1 MTNNPAPERLSFTE
15 ADTRLEQALDAS
27 FEGHYDNVLLFD
39 GDLVLEGDF
48 SDAVAGIGSLDDVD
62 LVVITGDL
70 TVSGPIALYAS
81 LPGLYVGGTTRAE
94 TLEGGDCEI
103 YIQDG
108 TFTYL
113 VYGDYNSG
121 ILETCTV
128 ETPWVINF
136 DHDLRVDAPG
146 ARVVDNCGDDD
157 EADFGS
163 ENIVESFVAEV
174 VDPEYE
180 SIKVPEFLERLR
192 AGLPVLRPGAR
203 TANDAALA
211 YVARARADRVLHLDL
226 SERKLKEFP
235 AEVLR
240 MPWLR
245 TLVLDGNP
253 IERLPDEIGTLTD
266 LEVLSVRGCDL
277 AELPASIGR
286 LSRLRVLR
294 IAHNTTYDFSTE
306 PTHRPIR
313 LPDTI
318 GRLTALEELDVSE
331 LSSKPS
337 DTDEALPDTTTF
349 ALPETAGNLI
359 HLRRLVADQTNLV
372 FPASMQGL
380 ASLEEI
386 SMAGQSWMYLK
397 RFPEALTSF
406 PNLRKLELKGNFF
419 QEVPATLLRLTNLEE
434 LGLDNALGLV
444 KTPLPDLSRLPRLRV
459 LKLSGITHHAGV
471 PVPPHEL
478 LRPVLANP
486 LPALEEL
493 EIDRWGAA
501 DRGGRGP
508 MTADVIAGIGAFQ
521 GLKRIDLSCNGL
533 TELPDGFFT
542 LPAVEQID
550 LRYNA
555 LSREVRRR
563 VAAAYPGARIDF
575 RDQRGVDS
583 DSEREQAT
591 ATGSLITQAN
601 ALRGRGEWSAAL
613 AEYDK
618 AIAQYTEGDA
628 DSAYG
633 LLYAYYGKMWIH
645 GKVGHGDEDTE
656 QHRAQHRRDGVAVAE
671 TCMRLV
677 PPVWQIFHFTD
688 EGQFQ
693 REVVRYATNF
703 LAWEIIHAEDPAPTP
718 KDLADALRLIEK
730 GVACAD
736 GDDHLYLHDTY
747 ARVLLALG
755 RESDAWREVQ
765 RALAIDPAFAPLQD
779 LRVDHRYQAWADR
792 GVGTGD

>member
-1 MTNNPAPERLSFTE
+1 MANNPAPERLFFAE
-15 ADTRLEQALDAS
+15 ADTRLVQALSAS
-27 FEGHYDNVLLFD
+27 FEGNYDNVLLFD

-48 SDAVAGIGSLDDVD
+48 LDAVAGIGSLDDVD

-70 TVSGPIALYAS
+70 TVSGPIALYEF

-108 TFTYL
+108 TFTHL
-113 VYGDYNSG
+113 VYGYYNDG
-121 ILETCTV
+121 ILEACTV
-128 ETPWVINF
+128 ETPWVINYN
-136 DHDLRVDAPG
+136 HDLSVSAPDA
-146 ARVVDNCGDDD
+146 RLVDNYGNDDN
-157 EADFGS
+157 ADFGS
-163 ENIVESFVAEV
+163 ENIVESFVTEV
-174 VDPEYE
+174 VDPEYK

-203 TANDAALA
+203 TAKDAVLA
-211 YVARARADRVLHLDL
+211 DVARARADRVLHLDL

-253 IERLPDEIGTLTD
+253 IGRLPDEIGTLTD
-266 LEVLSVRGCDL
+266 LELLSVRDCGL

-294 IAHNTTYDFSTE
+294 IAGNTTYDFSTE
-306 PTHRPIR
+306 PAHRPIR

-318 GRLTALEELDVSE
+318 GRLTTLEELDVSE

-337 DTDEALPDTTTF
+337 GTGEALPDITPF

-386 SMAGQSWMYLK
+386 SMVGRSWRYLK
-397 RFPEALTSF
+397 RFPEALTGF
-406 PNLRKLELKGNFF
+406 PNLRKLELRGNFF
-419 QEVPATLLRLTNLEE
+419 QEIPATLLRLTNLEE
-434 LGLDNALGLV
+434 LDLDNALGLV
-444 KTPLPDLSRLPRLRV
+444 KTPLPDLSRLLRLRV
-459 LKLSGITHHAGV
+459 LKLSGLTDHTGV
-471 PVPPHEL
+471 PVPSHEL

-493 EIDRWGAA
+493 EIDRWGAE

-521 GLKRIDLSCNGL
+521 SLKRIDLSFNGL
-533 TELPDGFFT
+533 AELPDGFFT

-563 VAAAYPGARIDF
+563 VADAYPGARIDF
-575 RDQRGVDS
+575 RDQGGVDG

-591 ATGSLITQAN
+591 AAGSLITQAN

-645 GKVGHGDEDTE
+645 GKVGHGDEGTE
-656 QHRAQHRRDGVAVAE
+656 QYRAQHRRDGFAVAE

-736 GDDHLYLHDTY
+736 GGDHLYLHDTY

-765 RALAIDPAFAPLQD
+765 RALAIDPAFAPLRD

-792 GVGTGD
+792 SAGTGD